1 MEPKATIL
9 QKPREVVA
17 SAFSVHFLTAQ
28 GLTKVLLSLQHG
40 SACTTAIGLSGSN
53 LSRV

>member
-17 SAFSVHFLTAQ
+17 SAVSVHFLTAQ
-28 GLTKVLLSLQHG
+28 GLTKAPTFAAARERPYHRHRP
-40 SACTTAIGLSGSN
+40 
-53 LSRV
+53 SRQQPL